1 MGWEVDVSSFL
12 KSFLMSFGFAW
23 AGLRAGARGRNF
35 RVMLAVAVVTVG
47 LGAWQ
52 GLAAWEWAAV
62 FVCCGLVLGLELVNT
77 AGEALVDALEPGHDP
92 RYGRVKDLLA
102 GASLVAAVFSAAV
115 GVVIFWPRFF

>member
-1 MGWEVDVSSFL
+1 MRAFINSFL
-12 KSFLMSFGFAW
+12 YAW
-23 AGLRAGARGRNF
+23 AGIRTGARGRNF

-62 FVCCGLVLGLELVNT
+62 FVCCGLVLGLELVNS
-77 AGEALVDALEPGHDP
+77 AGEALVDALAPGQDP

-115 GVVIFWPRFF
+115 GVVIFWPRLSGLF